1 MGARNKSK
9 KSAVANHIGLTPEK
23 IIAGNTI
30 CGITGTA
37 TMSSLGGIN
46 CKKITN
52 CKATVFLNGTGY
64 YHYLDLSDLSFNH
77 NFIIYKY
84 GSSDSNSHYCNMLML
99 FDNTWTQLYHAG
111 ISGSVTKYYSRI
123 YKIGATYGNTIT
135 ISAKKIPVTVG
146 NISASTPIS
155 LGTVYALKL

>member
-1 MGARNKSK
+1 
-9 KSAVANHIGLTPEK
+9 
-23 IIAGNTI
+23 
-30 CGITGTA
+30 
-37 TMSSLGGIN
+37 
-46 CKKITN
+46 
-52 CKATVFLNGTGY
+52 
-64 YHYLDLSDLSFNH
+64 
-77 NFIIYKY
+77 
-84 GSSDSNSHYCNMLML
+84 ML

-146 NISASTPIS
+146 NISASEPIS